1 MSEHR
6 RKPPQSR
13 GRRAA
18 APSGRRAAPPPQREE
33 SGGSGHRRATASSAA
48 EGTGRRSRRR
58 PEPPPKKRFIDYPRA
73 QHTGARRWLPS
84 WKQILGSAILFM
96 GLLVGLIGIA
106 YAMVDIPDPNKA
118 AESQKNVYYWADG
131 SEMVVAGGGEYNRQ
145 IIPFNEIPTDMVD
158 SVVAAENA
166 TFWDD
171 PGVDLKGIARAVV
184 NMAQGGDTQSGSTI
198 TQQYVKNMYLDQ
210 SQTLSRKFK
219 ELLISVK
226 VASDVPKEEI
236 MAGYLN
242 TAYFGRGA
250 YGIQAAARAYY
261 DKDAKDL
268 DANECAYL
276 TTLLK
281 GADLYDT
288 SGGTG
293 GAERAEANTERATNQ
308 WVTVLD
314 RRVAV
319 GNMELAERN
328 EYTEFPMPQDYK
340 PSTDLAGQIGY
351 LKELA
356 DSYLIN
362 NDDIDVDADKLAQ
375 GGYSIHTTFDQEMVK
390 QMEDAVQQVIDDN
403 LDPENREADEHVQFG
418 GAAVVPGDGAV
429 VAIYGGHNYLEHFLN
444 NANNAGAQVGSTFKP
459 FVLAAAMRDGVR
471 DPEKPADQPDED
483 RTPISPESIYSSEDQ
498 MQILDYTGEVWYG
511 ENPETGELEDWRQAN
526 FEGGEEG
533 DITIRRAMEISS
545 NSPFVQLGM
554 DVGPA
559 TVAQAAEDAGL
570 LKSSLGPADDSVPSF
585 ALGVSTPGPIRMATA
600 YATFAASGEQ
610 ADPYFVT
617 HAELEGVTVY
627 EHESKTERH
636 FDANVADNVTDVL
649 VNVVTGEQGSGRAA
663 RELGRPV
670 AAKTGTTDNNASA
683 WFVGYTKQLST
694 AIGMWRFPDS
704 EDIAPEDRRFMSMEG
719 TAGMEK
725 ITGGSLPADAWVGF
739 MKEATKDDP
748 IEDFP
753 KPGKIGEVHRGNGT
767 EPEQPDPPVTEDTEE
782 TEEAEV
788 DEEQEEERDEETETP
803 PADPDPDPTDS
814 CQPGD
819 PTCSNDSS
827 GPQGGDNAGSGL
839 PGGANAGNEGAS
851 NGDEGADA
859 GADAGADGGSGD
871 TDSAGNANNGDS
883 GSPGWWSGG
892 TG

>member
-1 MSEHR
+1 
-6 RKPPQSR
+6 
-13 GRRAA
+13 
-18 APSGRRAAPPPQREE
+18 
-33 SGGSGHRRATASSAA
+33 
-48 EGTGRRSRRR
+48 
-58 PEPPPKKRFIDYPRA
+58 
-73 QHTGARRWLPS
+73 
-84 WKQILGSAILFM
+84 
-96 GLLVGLIGIA
+96 
-106 YAMVDIPDPNKA
+106 
-118 AESQKNVYYWADG
+118 
-131 SEMVVAGGGEYNRQ
+131 
-145 IIPFNEIPTDMVD
+145 
-158 SVVAAENA
+158 

-226 VASDVPKEEI
+226 VASDVSKEEI

-293 GAERAEANTERATNQ
+293 GAERAEANTERAMNQ

-319 GNMELAERN
+319 GNMKPAERN
-328 EYTEFPMPQDYK
+328 EYTEFPMPQDLA

-362 NDDIDVDADKLAQ
+362 NDDIDVDADKLAS
-375 GGYSIHTTFDQEMVK
+375 GGYSIHTTFDKEMVK
-390 QMEDAVQQVIDDN
+390 QMEDAVKKVIDDN
-403 LDPENREADEHVQFG
+403 LDPESREEDEHVQFG

-471 DPEKPADQPDED
+471 DPEKPADQPDKD
-483 RTPISPESIYSSEDQ
+483 RTPISPDSIYSSENDLL
-498 MQILDYTGEVWYG
+498 IRNYDGEIWYG
-511 ENPETGELEDWRQAN
+511 EDEDGEPFTWEQKN
-526 FEGGEEG
+526 FEDGGKG
-533 DITIRRAMEISS
+533 DITLRKAMEISA

-559 TVAQAAEDAGL
+559 KVAEAAIDAGL
-570 LKSSLGPADDSVPSF
+570 LESTLGPANDTVPTF

-617 HAELEGVTVY
+617 HAELEGVTLY

-636 FDANVADNVTDVL
+636 FEANVADNVTDVL
-649 VNVVTGEQGSGRAA
+649 VGVVNGEQGSA
-663 RELGRPV
+663 RKVQELGKPA
-670 AAKTGTTDNNASA
+670 AAKTGTTDQNNSA
-683 WFVGYTKQLST
+683 WFVGYTPHLST

-704 EDIAPEDRRFMSMEG
+704 EDIAPADRKFLSMYG

-725 ITGGSLPADAWVGF
+725 ITGGSLPADVWMGF
-739 MKEATKDDP
+739 MMEATKNDP
-748 IEDFP
+748 PDNFP
-753 KPGKIGEVHRGNGT
+753 KPGKIGEEYRGIGT
-767 EPEQPDPPVTEDTEE
+767 EPEQPDPPVTDE
-782 TEEAEV
+782 TEESEEPDI

-803 PADPDPDPTDS
+803 PADPEPDPTDS

-819 PTCSNDSS
+819 PTCSD
-827 GPQGGDNAGSGL
+827 GGGTQGGDNAGSGL

-851 NGDEGADA
+851 NGDEGADT
-859 GADAGADGGSGD
+859 GADAGADAGSGD
-871 TDSAGNANNGDS
+871 TDSAGNANSGDS

>member
-18 APSGRRAAPPPQREE
+18 APSGRRAAPPPPREE
-33 SGGSGHRRATASSAA
+33 SGGSGHRREAAANAA
-48 EGTGRRSRRR
+48 EGAGRRAARRR

-84 WKQILGSAILFM
+84 WKQVLGSAIIFM
-96 GLLVGLIGIA
+96 GMLVGLIGLA
-106 YAMVDIPDPNKA
+106 YAMVDIPDVNKT
-118 AESQKNVYYWADG
+118 AESQKNVYYWDDG
-131 SEMVVAGGGEYNRQ
+131 TEMVVAGGGDYNRQ
-145 IIPFNEIPTDMVD
+145 IIPFTEIPTDMVD

-226 VASDVPKEEI
+226 VSSDVPKEEI

-242 TAYFGRGA
+242 TSYFGRGA

-268 DANECAYL
+268 NANECAYL

-293 GAERAEANTERATNQ
+293 GAERAPANIERATNQ

-319 GNMELAERN
+319 GNMDASERN
-328 EYTEFPMPQDYK
+328 EYTEFPMPQELK
-340 PSTDLAGQIGY
+340 PATNLAGQIGY

-356 DSYLIN
+356 DNYLIN
-362 NDDIDVDADKLAQ
+362 NDDIDVDADKLAM
-375 GGYSIHTTFDQEMVK
+375 GGYSIHTTFNKEMVN
-390 QMEDAVQQVIDDN
+390 QMEEAVQQVIDDN
-403 LDPENREADEHVQFG
+403 LDPENREEDEHVQFG

-429 VAIYGGHNYLEHFLN
+429 VAIYGGHNAVEHYLN

-471 DPEKPADQPDED
+471 DPQKPADQPAKD
-483 RTPISPESIYSSEDQ
+483 RTPISPESIYSSED
-498 MQILDYTGEVWYG
+498 MLQIKDYKGDVWYG
-511 ENPETGELEDWRQAN
+511 EDPETGELDDWEQAN

-559 TVAQAAEDAGL
+559 TVKEAAMDAGL
-570 LKSSLGPADDSVPSF
+570 LEGTLGPADDSVPSF

-617 HAELEGVTVY
+617 HAEREGVSVY
-627 EHESKTERH
+627 EHETKAERH
-636 FDANVADNVTDVL
+636 FDANIADNVTDVL
-649 VNVVTGEQGSGRAA
+649 VNVVTGEQGSGRKVQA
-663 RELGRPV
+663 LGRPV
-670 AAKTGTTDNNASA
+670 AAKTGTTDGNNSA

-704 EDIAPEDRRFMSMEG
+704 EDIDPADRKFLSMRG

-725 ITGGSLPADAWVGF
+725 ITGGSLPADIWLGF

-748 IEDFP
+748 VEDFP
-753 KPGKIGEVHRGNGT
+753 KPGKIGEVHRGVGT
-767 EPEQPDPPVTEDTEE
+767 EPELPDPPPVEE
-782 TEEAEV
+782 TEEEDEPEV
-788 DEEQEEERDEETETP
+788 DETEEPETDPEPDP

-819 PTCSNDSS
+819 QNCASGGGSQGND
-827 GPQGGDNAGSGL
+827 GGGNGL
-839 PGGANAGNEGAS
+839 PGGGNAGNNEGGS
-851 NGDEGADA
+851 GTDSGADA
-859 GADAGADGGSGD
+859 GADAGAEGGSGES
-871 TDSAGNANNGDS
+871 DSSGDS
-883 GSPGWWSGG
+883 DSGTPGWWSGG